1 MKKYLLFICASIVFA
16 CSGVKKTQR
25 SINTGNYSVAIETA
39 LANLADN
46 KTKKSNQPFIVLLE
60 EVFQKNT
67 SRELQHIDFLKKEGN
82 GANYE
87 IIFKSYANLKQIQ
100 ERIKPLLPLQIYEEN
115 RPAKFRFQNY
125 DTEILAVKEK
135 LSDYLYTNALGLL
148 NSASSKVD
156 YRKAYDDFAYL
167 EEINPGYGDSKKKK
181 EEAYLKGLDFV
192 KVVMTNETD
201 QIIPEKLEADLLNF
215 NTYGL
220 NNFWTEYHTNP
231 LPNIAYDYTMEV
243 ALKGIAISPEK
254 VSEKQVIKEKQIK
267 DGYQYATD
275 SNGNILSDSLGNKI
289 KIDKFKTIKCNF
301 YQFTQFKSTQVSG
314 EVSFTD
320 LAKRQVI
327 NSYPLSSEFVFEH
340 SYASYDGDKRAL
352 ENDMVRLLNLAAVP
366 FPSNEQMV
374 YDTGEDLKLKLKTI
388 LTRQQF

>member
-1 MKKYLLFICASIVFA
+1 MKKYLLFISASIVFA

-25 SINTGNYSVAIETA
+25 SINTGNYAVAIETA

-46 KTKKSNQPFIVLLE
+46 KTKKSNQPYIVLLE
-60 EVFQKNT
+60 EAFQKNT

-100 ERIKPLLPLQIYEEN
+100 ERIKPLLPLQIYDEN

-125 DTEILAVKEK
+125 DPEILAVKEK

-167 EEINPGYGDSKKKK
+167 EEINPGYADSKKKK

-231 LPNIAYDYTMEV
+231 LPHITYDYTMEV

-275 SNGNILSDSLGNKI
+275 SNGNVLSDSLGNKI

-374 YDTGEDLKLKLKTI
+374 YDTGEDLKQKLKTI